1 MAKRN
6 LNLDTKDIQIIM
18 DALEMYRNE
27 RMGKA
32 DNSLAPLM
40 KKLKNNMKTI
50 TVASRKG
57 KGRGLQQFICRE
69 IAGLIGVH
77 YDQGDDQCLIHSREM
92 GQKGGDVIL
101 RGNALVEFPFSIEAK
116 CSESLNLLD
125 TYDQVQANVVKGT
138 DWMIV
143 HQRKSIPETLCI
155 ISWDT
160 FKKLFKKEI
169 V

>member
-6 LNLDTKDIQIIM
+6 LNLDTKDIQVIM
-18 DALEMYRNE
+18 NALEMYQNE
-27 RMGKA
+27 KLGKKEA
-32 DNSLAPLM
+32 SLAPLM

-57 KGRGLQQFICRE
+57 KGRKLQQFVCQE
-69 IAGLIGVH
+69 ISELIGTF
-77 YDQGDDQCLIHSREM
+77 YNQQNDQCLIHSREM
-92 GQKGGDVIL
+92 GISGIDVVL
-101 RGNALVEFPFSIEAK
+101 RGNALREFPFSVEAK
-116 CSESLNLLD
+116 CSEGLNLLE
-125 TYDQVQANVVKGT
+125 TYNQTLSNRVDGT

>member
-27 RMGKA
+27 KMGKA
-32 DNSLAPLM
+32 DTSLVPLM
-40 KKLKNNMKTI
+40 KKLKNNTKTI
-50 TVASRKG
+50 SVASRKS
-57 KGRGLQQFICRE
+57 KGRNLQKFVCQE
-69 IAGLIGVH
+69 IADLIGVY
-77 YDQGDDQCLIHSREM
+77 YDQGDDQCLLHSREM
-92 GQKGGDVIL
+92 GQKGTDIVL
-101 RGNALVEFPFSIEAK
+101 RGNALAEFPFSVEAK
-116 CSESLNLLD
+116 CSEGLNLLE
-125 TYDQVQANVVKGT
+125 TYNQVLSNVAKGT

-160 FKKLFKKEI
+160 FKRLFKKEI
-169 V
+169 I

>member
-1 MAKRN
+1 
-6 LNLDTKDIQIIM
+6 
-18 DALEMYRNE
+18 
-27 RMGKA
+27 
-32 DNSLAPLM
+32 M

-57 KGRGLQQFICRE
+57 KGRNLQKFICQE
-69 IAGLIGVH
+69 IADLIGIC
-77 YDQGDDQCLIHSREM
+77 YDQGDDNCLVHSREM
-92 GQKGGDVIL
+92 GQHGTDIVL
-101 RGNALVEFPFSIEAK
+101 RGNALVEFPFSVEAK
-116 CSESLNLLD
+116 CSESLNLLE
-125 TYDQVQANVVKGT
+125 TYEQATSNLTKGT

-160 FKKLFKKEI
+160 FKKLFKKEL

>member
-18 DALEMYRNE
+18 DALEIYQNE
-27 RMGKA
+27 KLGKKEA
-32 DNSLAPLM
+32 SLVPLM
-40 KKLKNNMKTI
+40 KKLRNNAKTI
-50 TVASRKG
+50 SVASRKS
-57 KGRGLQQFICRE
+57 KGRNLQKFICQE
-69 IAGLIGVH
+69 ISELIGTN
-77 YDQGDDQCLIHSREM
+77 YNQQDDQCLIHSREM
-92 GQKGGDVIL
+92 GQAGIDIIL
-101 RGNALVEFPFSIEAK
+101 RGNAIVEFPFSVEAK
-116 CSESLNLLD
+116 CSEGLNLLE
-125 TYDQVQANVVKGT
+125 TYNQVLSNVVKGT

>member
-18 DALEMYRNE
+18 DALEMYHNE
-27 RMGKA
+27 KMGKA
-32 DNSLAPLM
+32 DISLVPLM

-57 KGRGLQQFICRE
+57 KGRNLQKFICQE
-69 IAGLIGVH
+69 IADLIGA
-77 YDQGDDQCLIHSREM
+77 YYNQGDDQCLIHSREM
-92 GQKGGDVIL
+92 GISGIDIVL
-101 RGNALVEFPFSIEAK
+101 RGNALVEFPFSVEAK
-116 CSESLNLLD
+116 CSEGLNLLE
-125 TYDQVQANVVKGT
+125 TYQQATDNVVKGT

-155 ISWDT
+155 ISWNT